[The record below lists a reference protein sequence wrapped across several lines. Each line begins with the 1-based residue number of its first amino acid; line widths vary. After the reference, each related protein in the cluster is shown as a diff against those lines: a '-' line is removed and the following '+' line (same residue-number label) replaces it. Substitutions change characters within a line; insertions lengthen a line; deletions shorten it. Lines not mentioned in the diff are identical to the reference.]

1 MLGINY
7 NKIADSSCST
17 TTLRARRDEWIR
29 LGIFT
34 RLEATARDGYDK
46 MVGPDLE
53 HLLID
58 GCIVKASCGGE
69 AAGRC
74 SPAGRGKQGPKRSL
88 LTDGA
93 GLLGGAVARRTG
105 TIFRCCAPPWSVSVV
120 SISVWEQDHPRRS
133 RATRALLAEFGCRG
147 VISPR
152 RTSLETGKRWPVERA
167 YSWRNHGFKKLANCT
182 ECRIKV
188 INALT
193 NTTII
198 NPPTPPPRL
207 AHPPLGHPP
216 HLKALNPTP
225 IHVPS

>member
-93 GLLGGAVARRTG
+93 GPLGGQSPGEPARFSAVAPHPG
-105 TIFRCCAPPWSVSVV
+105 VSQ
-120 SISVWEQDHPRRS
+120 SSRS
-133 RATRALLAEFGCRG
+133 RSGSRTTRDDHE
-147 VISPR
+147 PP
-152 RTSLETGKRWPVERA
+152 EP
-167 YSWRNHGFKKLANCT
+167 SWRSSA
-182 ECRIKV
+182 V
-188 INALT
+188 VA
-193 NTTII
+193 
-198 NPPTPPPRL
+198 
-207 AHPPLGHPP
+207 
-216 HLKALNPTP
+216 
-225 IHVPS
+225 

>member
-88 LTDGA
+88 LTDG
-93 GLLGGAVARRTG
+93 TG
-105 TIFRCCAPPWSVSVV
+105 
-120 SISVWEQDHPRRS
+120 
-133 RATRALLAEFGCRG
+133 
-147 VISPR
+147 
-152 RTSLETGKRWPVERA
+152 SLEG
-167 YSWRNHGFKKLANCT
+167 
-182 ECRIKV
+182 
-188 INALT
+188 
-193 NTTII
+193 
-198 NPPTPPPRL
+198 
-207 AHPPLGHPP
+207 
-216 HLKALNPTP
+216 
-225 IHVPS
+225 